1 MINDEWQALQA
12 GFDTRQLLAV
22 IDDVDT
28 LRAAL
33 SDDGLQPS
41 EIRDRLLRLHRLAVK
56 VVNEGSQHQAALL
69 FDLACELEDEAFDML
84 EAVTRLHETL
94 EALTA
99 LRPDSLDDDSD
110 DEDDDDSDDDDD
122 A

>member
-1 MINDEWQALQA
+1 MTNDEWQTLQA
-12 GFDTRQLLAV
+12 GFDTRQVLTI

-33 SDDGLQPS
+33 SDDGLQSP
-41 EIRDRLLRLHRLAVK
+41 EIRNRLLRLHKLAVK
-56 VVNEGSQHQAALL
+56 VVNEGSQRQAMSL
-69 FDLACELEDEAFDML
+69 FDLASELEDEAFDML

-99 LRPDSLDDDSD
+99 LRPDSLDDSD
-110 DEDDDDSDDDDD
+110 GEDDGDGEGDDD

>member
-1 MINDEWQALQA
+1 MTNGRRCRLASTQA
-12 GFDTRQLLAV
+12 GFDTSQLLAA
-22 IDDVDT
+22 ICDVDT

-33 SDDGLQPS
+33 SDDGLKPP
-41 EIRDRLLRLHRLAVK
+41 EIRDRLLTLHRLAMR
-56 VVNEGSQHQAALL
+56 VVNEGSQRQAAEL
-69 FDLACELEDEAFDML
+69 FDLASGLEDEAFDML

-99 LRPDSLDDDSD
+99 LRPGSLDDGDG
-110 DEDDDDSDDDDD
+110 EDDDD